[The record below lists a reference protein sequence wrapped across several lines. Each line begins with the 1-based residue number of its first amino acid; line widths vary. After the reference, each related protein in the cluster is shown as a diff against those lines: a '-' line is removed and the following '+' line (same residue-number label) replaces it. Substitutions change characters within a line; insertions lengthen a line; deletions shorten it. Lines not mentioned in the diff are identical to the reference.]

1 MIFTPGGF
9 GCRAFFLANEIAGI
23 TLLSFMSTGLAWTLL
38 IIAGLLEV
46 TWLLAMKY
54 SEGFTKLWPTVAVFV
69 VGTLSF
75 YLLSL
80 SLKVIPV
87 GTAYVVWTGIGA
99 VGGALL
105 GMIAFQEPA
114 TGQRLA
120 SIALVV
126 AGIVGLKLT
135 SP

>member
-1 MIFTPGGF
+1 M
-9 GCRAFFLANEIAGI
+9 N
-23 TLLSFMSTGLAWTLL
+23 SGLAWLLL
-38 IIAGLLEV
+38 IAAGLLEII
-46 TWLLAMKY
+46 WLVVMKH
-54 SEGFTKLWPTVAVFV
+54 SHGFTRLWPTVIVFA

-80 SLKVIPV
+80 CLKVIPV

-99 VGGALL
+99 VGGAVA
-105 GMIAFQEPA
+105 GMVLFGEPRDA
-114 TGQRLA
+114 WRIA

-135 SP
+135 GASH

>member
-1 MIFTPGGF
+1 MNPG
-9 GCRAFFLANEIAGI
+9 IAW
-23 TLLSFMSTGLAWTLL
+23 LLL
-38 IIAGLLEV
+38 ITAGLLEII
-46 TWLLAMKY
+46 WLIVMKR
-54 SEGFTKLWPTVAVFV
+54 SEGFTRLWPTIIVFT

-99 VGGALL
+99 VGGA
-105 GMIAFQEPA
+105 IAGIVLFGEA
-114 TGQRLA
+114 RDGWRIA

-135 SP
+135 TK

>member
-1 MIFTPGGF
+1 
-9 GCRAFFLANEIAGI
+9 
-23 TLLSFMSTGLAWTLL
+23 MSPGLAWLLL
-38 IIAGLLEV
+38 IVAGLLEI

-54 SEGFTKLWPTVAVFV
+54 SQGFTRLWPTLTVFL

-99 VGGALL
+99 VGGAVL
-105 GMIAFQEPA
+105 GMSVFGEPA
-114 TGQRLA
+114 TALRLA

-126 AGIVGLKLT
+126 AGIIGLKI
-135 SP
+135 SAR